1 MGLISFFSFIYVFS
15 CCFLGFEIMTFLL
28 IHAVD
33 LFTLI
38 GIGSAFG
45 ILFCGWISYILNIF
59 FKFSFIYGLSLI
71 LINIIASVLIYNFR
85 PKRKFKKSY
94 SFICWIYSVAIPTLV
109 LSWFFYYGL
118 LYKESFTRGASF
130 GDLPFHLNL
139 IASFA
144 VGCNSERKSLFD
156 NLSPFYAKEKLAYP
170 IMSNYY
176 SAIIRSCFKS
186 TLHRALVLP
195 SVIFG
200 FSIYTVIAALVYN
213 FSFSELACFFAPWL
227 FLFEGGLG
235 FMEYIKHPEL
245 RGRFYTDFVHLW
257 GYQEGSWFQTLVHVL
272 LPQRASLHS
281 LPIAHSIILLLII
294 GNEKYQVDF
303 KLYSAIGLLIIM
315 LPQTQPHSIIAVA
328 EYGITFFII
337 KLFPFKLKRLKI
349 MIINYGILAAIAII
363 LGAPQCI
370 PFMRRSTEKDFMR
383 VKPLWTLDKT
393 RHFFSM
399 WYRSLG
405 PLFVLSVIHA
415 PSIMTWRQLSTYLPS
430 IVVFIVS
437 NYVWYQP
444 WHLDNTKVFNAGWI
458 PLVLAGVSNYLSR
471 LFKIGKIGKVFCFF
485 LMIFSCF
492 SGFLGVKMAYRE
504 SYQVWSYGDYPNEL
518 ADFVIHNSDPRSIF
532 ITDDWHAHPLTT
544 LAGRQT
550 VLGYPGWLVS
560 HGLDGGARNR
570 MIQNLMYFPDNTD
583 EADRFGVEFICSRG
597 RGPKGFHFHPRDSMK
612 WKRVYTFADYKIYK
626 RAKNESSRK

>member
-45 ILFCGWISYILNIF
+45 ILFCGWISYILNLF
-59 FKFSFIYGLSLI
+59 FKFSFTYGLTLTI
-71 LINIIASVLIYNFR
+71 INIIASILIQIFR

-94 SFICWIYSVAIPTLV
+94 SFLCWFYSVIIPGLF
-109 LSWFFYYGL
+109 LSYFFYYGL
-118 LYKESFTRGASF
+118 LYKEMHTRGASF

-139 IASFA
+139 ISSFA

-156 NLSPFYAKEKLAYP
+156 IVSPFYAKEKLAYP

-176 SAIIRSCFKS
+176 SSIIRSCFK
-186 TLHRALVLP
+186 TTFHRALVLP

-200 FSIYTVIAALVYN
+200 FSIYTVLAALVYY
-213 FSFSELACFFAPWL
+213 FSGSELSCLFAPWL
-227 FLFEGGLG
+227 FIFEGGLG
-235 FMEYIKHPEL
+235 FLEYIRHKEL

-257 GYQEGSWFQTLVHVL
+257 GYQEGSWFQTLIHVL

-294 GNEKYQVDF
+294 GSEKYVIDY
-303 KLYSAIGLLIIM
+303 KLYSAIGLLVIM
-315 LPQTQPHSIIAVA
+315 LPQTQPHSIIAVS
-328 EYGITFFII
+328 EYGVCFFIL
-337 KLFPFKLKRLKI
+337 KLFPFRFNRFKV
-349 MIINYGILAAIAII
+349 MVVNYSILAAMAIV

-370 PFMRRSTEKDFMR
+370 PFMHRSTEKNFMKI
-383 VKPLWTLDKT
+383 KPIWKMDKT
-393 RHFFSM
+393 QKFFGM

-405 PLFVLSVIHA
+405 TLFALSVFHA
-415 PSIMTWRQLSTYLPS
+415 PSIMTWRQLSYYLPS
-430 IVVFIVS
+430 IFVFLIS

-444 WHLDNTKVFNAGWI
+444 WHLDNTKVFNAAWM
-458 PLVLAGVSNYLSR
+458 PLVIASVSNYLSR
-471 LFKIGKIGKVFCFF
+471 LFKIGLIGKF
-485 LMIFSCF
+485 LCACLMVSSCF
-492 SGFLGVKMAYRE
+492 SGFLAVQMCYRE
-504 SYQVWSYGDYPNEL
+504 SYQVWSYNDYPLEV
-518 ADFVIHNSDPRSIF
+518 ADFVVKNTEPRSIF
-532 ITDDWHAHPLTT
+532 ITDDWHAHPITT

-560 HGLDGGARNR
+560 HGLEGSKRKN
-570 MIQNLMYFPDNTD
+570 MITNLIYYPDNTD
-583 EADRFGVEFICSRG
+583 RSDAFGVDYICSRSKSSG
-597 RGPKGFHFHPRDSMK
+597 LHFHPRDSTK
-612 WKRVYTFADYKIYK
+612 WRRIFSMADIKIFKRE
-626 RAKNESSRK
+626 RNETKMV